1 MNFSQSLGFLAFL
14 ISLYILWQIRY
25 LLLLIFSAIVFAIP
39 LNRLVKKLQQAGF
52 TRFQATVVVFSC
64 FFVILTL
71 IILLVLPPF
80 ISEFTLLLKLLPKAP
95 QKIEEIIKNS
105 QFYNAELYQI
115 IIQQINSYWKQNDL
129 LPTRIYNNF
138 LALFSNVIAIV
149 SQVIFVIALT
159 FVFLLNP
166 QQYRGCIVKAF
177 PAFYRRRISEIL
189 DKTEDSICNWLA
201 GVTINCIFIGILSA
215 LGLWFLQ
222 VKLVLVHGLLAGLLN
237 FIPNIGP
244 TLSVVFPITIALID
258 DPWKIIPIVVWYFI
272 VQHLESYWLTP
283 RVMADKVSLLPAV
296 TLFCQIFF
304 ATIFGA
310 LGLLLALPLTVVAK
324 TWIEEILLHDI
335 LDQWQLAQSP
345 QQQNLISPPHNPEE
359 NKG

>member
-14 ISLYILWQIRY
+14 ISLYILWEIRY
-25 LLLLIFSAIVFAIP
+25 LLLLIFSAVVFAIP
-39 LNRLVKKLQQAGF
+39 LNRLVKKIQLYGL
-52 TRFQATVVVFSC
+52 TRFQATVVVFFC
-64 FFVILTL
+64 LLFVLSL
-71 IILLVLPPF
+71 IIFLVLPPF

-95 QKIEEIIKNS
+95 NKIEELLKKS
-105 QFYNAELYQI
+105 QFYNAELYQFLF
-115 IIQQINSYWKQNDL
+115 QQINSYWKQNEL

-138 LALFSNVIAIV
+138 LALFSNVLSIV
-149 SQVIFVIALT
+149 FQVIFVIVLT

-166 QQYRGCIVKAF
+166 QQYRGRVVKMF
-177 PAFYRRRISEIL
+177 PAFYRQRISEIL

-215 LGLWFLQ
+215 IGLWILQ

-244 TLSVVFPITIALID
+244 TLSVVFPVTTALVD
-258 DPWKIIPIVVWYFI
+258 EPWKIIPIVVWYFI
-272 VQHLESYWLTP
+272 VQHIESYWLTP
-283 RVMADKVSLLPAV
+283 RVMADKVSLLPAI

-310 LGLLLALPLTVVAK
+310 LGLILALPLTVVAK
-324 TWIEEILLHDI
+324 TWIEEILFHDI
-335 LDQWQLAQSP
+335 LDQWQLDKHPGKQK
-345 QQQNLISPPHNPEE
+345 LISPLHKSGDND
-359 NKG
+359 G